1 VSIKNII
8 QQENDLQEMSTQ
20 SLANYLNNPTGQ
32 YNPYLVAGELQRKEA
47 FAQRQ
52 MTEAPQGTVVDELVA
67 KTMPMGGMPMG
78 GMPQMPQPRP
88 EEMVSESITETGIAN
103 LPAPNIGQNYA
114 GGGIVGYEEGGDVL
128 YNALDYT
135 GRGLDYAVDAL
146 DNPVVQGIE
155 TALFPK
161 FALAAGLLPEEVG
174 DGEMYDFNEDGSRTV
189 KPEVQALMD
198 EQNMG
203 GDLALGGAGIA
214 GTLAAKQKLKTKKA
228 ATKKPPKTRSAAAL
242 LGLKELVKR
251 GKDKFKPK
259 KLNKKEKADAKAKK
273 IKDDK
278 AKVKADKAAA
288 KVKKDGGFGSGPVS
302 QGLKKVGK
310 VGVPAAFNAAG
321 RGIKYLGFTD
331 PAVLGLGGLGYG
343 AYKAYDY
350 FDPFGTKQKEAEETL
365 AKENKDSME
374 MHRQTRLRR
383 EANER
388 VQAQLDAQQAAKDRR
403 REKEMYLALAL
414 GGAKTM
420 AGQSPFALSNVGEGL
435 GAGVGALA
443 AYDQNEMERMAAS
456 QAATAKA
463 QQDMAIALAD
473 YTSNYY
479 KGKADLS
486 DEAKAE
492 LAALEIEKNELIPED
507 YVAKKE
513 DIYLRYLGVAPGDYK
528 ETINE
533 QTFYAAE

>member
-1 VSIKNII
+1 MSIKNII

-88 EEMVSESITETGIAN
+88 EEVMVSDTITETGIAN

-114 GGGIVGYEEGGDVL
+114 GGGIVGYENGGDVGYGDL
-128 YNALDYT
+128 GKDLGKSLLEEAALS
-135 GRGLDYAVDAL
+135 
-146 DNPVVQGIE
+146 
-155 TALFPK
+155 K
-161 FALAAGLLPEEVG
+161 FLGKAYWPATLLGYSSDVAAGTKYEG
-174 DGEMYDFNEDGSRTV
+174 DEL
-189 KPEVQALMD
+189 QALVAENSGID
-198 EQNMG
+198 I
-203 GDLALGGAGIA
+203 GDAGAIAGAGVVANAGAKKMAGKTKAPKLTKKGIAAAGIA
-214 GTLAAKQKLKTKKA
+214 GIGGVA
-228 ATKKPPKTRSAAAL
+228 
-242 LGLKELVKR
+242 
-251 GKDKFKPK
+251 GKYGS
-259 KLNKKEKADAKAKK
+259 K
-273 IKDDK
+273 IKDAITKLGTVKPATTKKLTKKETADFLKEQTKTSSQKALDK
-278 AKVKADKAAA
+278 ANQF
-288 KVKKDGGFGSGPVS
+288 KKPSTKGPLTRAGIATLKGIGQGAGPLTKFVGR
-302 QGLKKVGK
+302 GLKNYPVE
-310 VGVPAAFNAAG
+310 
-321 RGIKYLGFTD
+321 T
-331 PAVLGLGGLGYG
+331 GLGAYG

-350 FDPFGTKQKEAEETL
+350 FDPFGTKQKELEEQL
-365 AKENKDSME
+365 AKEGKDSME

-388 VQAQLDAQQAAKDRR
+388 VQAELDAQQAAKDKR

-492 LAALEIEKNELIPED
+492 LAALEKEKDELIPED

-513 DIYLRYLGVAPGDYK
+513 DIYLRYLGVAPGDYE